1 MSTLPHQVALV
12 SETKSIGFSEI
23 STVAAA
29 LQGSRLRAILGLSG
43 K

>member
-12 SETKSIGFSEI
+12 SDTRLVNFSDL

-29 LQGSRLRAILGLSG
+29 LQ
-43 K
+43 